1 MFVPSPSVRRS
12 TDGMIRSYRG
22 LLQISG
28 AHIAYCVL
36 VNSVIAAVG
45 SLCCLKHT
53 VWSPLELSVGRLF
66 ASWWLLTALSSS
78 SSQLHVD
85 ALVAL
90 FLGLMMAGT
99 VIMRL
104 NVQVA
109 ILQLEQA
116 LKIYQRRKSDF
127 FCIINVENTVCL
139 IGSRHSELLVHFL
152 NYLIINASERIES
165 SQFSFAFNIGK
176 DLLWDQRIDGCTIK
190 TVFFAVLTII
200 LGNCAW

>member
-1 MFVPSPSVRRS
+1 M
-12 TDGMIRSYRG
+12 
-22 LLQISG
+22 
-28 AHIAYCVL
+28 
-36 VNSVIAAVG
+36 
-45 SLCCLKHT
+45 
-53 VWSPLELSVGRLF
+53 GRLF

-176 DLLWDQRIDGCTIK
+176 DLL
-190 TVFFAVLTII
+190 
-200 LGNCAW
+200 